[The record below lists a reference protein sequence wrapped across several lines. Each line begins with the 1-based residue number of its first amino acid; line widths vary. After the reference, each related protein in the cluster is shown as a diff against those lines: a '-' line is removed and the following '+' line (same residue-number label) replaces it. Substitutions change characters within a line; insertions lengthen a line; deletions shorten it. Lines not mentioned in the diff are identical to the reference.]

1 MCGHILRGDYKMLT
15 SKKKLTYNDLT
26 NDELILLL
34 NFNIAYKEIYSDKHF
49 QKAIQQ
55 KIDYIK
61 SLIK

>member
-1 MCGHILRGDYKMLT
+1 MLT

-55 KIDYIK
+55 KIDFIK